1 MKIGIVIGRIGGIDG
16 VALETEKWIA
26 VLERM
31 GHEVQV
37 LTGQLEGPKDNASL
51 LYPGGSGGAGEMRVS
66 MLPEL
71 AFDHPLTEEG
81 QLKAFFDQPTDEGPF
96 LEQLEREARHIERG
110 ILAWV
115 EDRGIQCL
123 VSENAS
129 ALPCHLTMGMALGRV
144 FSRTGLPVV
153 THDHDFAWERG
164 ERYETPFAGVER
176 IIEQYFPVKLP
187 NVRHAVIN
195 KAARA
200 SLEGRFGIEGAVVVP
215 NVMDFDEPVGALDDY
230 NRDLRGCLGL
240 AEDDVL
246 LFQVT
251 RIVARKG
258 IETAIELVSRLEEPR
273 VKLVIT
279 GTSTDDH
286 KDLYLDQLEEQVA
299 RLNLQKQVLF
309 AGDRF
314 DAYRGQRPDGGKVF
328 SLWDAYA
335 HATAC
340 TYFSTY
346 EGFGNAFVEAV
357 VAQRPILV
365 NNYEPVYWPD
375 IGSLGFETV
384 MIENGELTASAVQ
397 QTRALIFDAD
407 ERRRVAEHNFELGK
421 KHFSYQALEKILG
434 GIFPA

>member
-16 VALETEKWIA
+16 VALETEKWIT

-31 GHEVQV
+31 GHEVCL
-37 LTGQLEGPKDNASL
+37 LTGLLEGPARNVTL
-51 LYPGGSGGAGEMRVS
+51 
-66 MLPEL
+66 LPEL
-71 AFDHPLTEEG
+71 SFDHPLCEQG
-81 QLKAFFDQPTDEGPF
+81 QLKAFYDEPVEEAAF
-96 LEQLEREARHIERG
+96 LAQLEQETDHIERG
-110 ILAWV
+110 MLQWI
-115 EDRGIQCL
+115 EDQGVQCL

-144 FSRTGLPVV
+144 FAGTGLPVV
-153 THDHDFAWERG
+153 AHEHDFAWERG
-164 ERYETPFAGVER
+164 DRYETPFAGVR
-176 IIEQYFPVKLP
+176 QIIARDFPPRLP

-195 KAARA
+195 KAART
-200 SLEGRFGIEGAVVVP
+200 SLQQRFGIDDAVVVP
-215 NVMDFDEPVGALDDY
+215 NVMDFDEPVGARDDY
-230 NRDLRGCLGL
+230 NRDLPAALGF
-240 AEDDVL
+240 ADDDVL
-246 LFQVT
+246 LLQIT

-258 IETAIELVSRLEEPR
+258 IETAIDLVHRLGDPR

-286 KDLYLDQLEEQVA
+286 KDLYLGQLQEQVA
-299 RLNLQKQVLF
+299 RLGLDAQVLF

-314 DAYRGQRPDGGKVF
+314 DNNRRQGDDGGKVY

-335 HATAC
+335 NATAC

-357 VAQRPILV
+357 VARRPILV

-384 MIENGELTASAVQ
+384 MIENAELTDEAVEQ
-397 QTRALIFDAD
+397 ARALIFDEA
-407 ERRRVAEHNFELGK
+407 EQRRVAEHNFALGQE
-421 KHFSYQALEKILG
+421 HFSYQALQKILEG
-434 GIFPA
+434 LFRA

>member
-16 VALETEKWIA
+16 VALETEKWIT
-26 VLERM
+26 VLGRM
-31 GHEVQV
+31 GHEVEV
-37 LTGQLEGPKDNASL
+37 LTGQLEGPVDRITL
-51 LYPGGSGGAGEMRVS
+51 
-66 MLPEL
+66 LPEL

-81 QLKAFFDQPTDEGPF
+81 QLKAFFGQPADEGPF
-96 LEQLEREARHIERG
+96 LKQLEQQARAMEQG
-110 ILAWV
+110 ILHWI
-115 EDRGIQCL
+115 EDKGIQCL

-129 ALPCHLTMGMALGRV
+129 ALPCHLTMGMALGRT

-164 ERYETPFAGVER
+164 DRYETPFEGVKK
-176 IIEQYFPVKLP
+176 IIEEFFPVNLP

-200 SLEGRFGIEGAVVVP
+200 SLEGRFGIKDVVVVP
-215 NVMDFDEPVGALDDY
+215 NVMDFDEPVGVPDDY
-230 NRDLRGCLGL
+230 NRDLSQSLGL
-240 AEDDVL
+240 SEDDIL
-246 LFQVT
+246 LFQIT

-258 IETAIELVSRLEEPR
+258 IETAIELVSRLHEPR

-286 KDLYLDQLEEQVA
+286 KDAYLGQLQEMVS
-299 RLNLQKQVLF
+299 RLKLSSQVLF
-309 AGDRF
+309 AGDHF
-314 DAYRGQRPDGGKVF
+314 DNNRGRRPDGAKVY

-335 HATAC
+335 NATAC

-357 VAQRPILV
+357 VARRPIFV

-384 MIENGELTASAVQ
+384 MINNGDLTTAAVQ
-397 QTRALIFDAD
+397 QVRELIDDTAK
-407 ERRRVAEHNFELGK
+407 RHSMAEHNFELGS
-421 KHFSYQALEKILG
+421 KHFSYQALETILEG
-434 GIFPA
+434 LFPG